1 MHTCAC
7 VHTCAKLVS
16 GENIHLVMGRIELN
30 PSKQKTDHIDGHLKR
45 GKKSIKHCPCMV
57 ASVTTEDIDRFRN
70 ERIIMSSCSLRS
82 VAKHPLPF
90 TSLLDSA
97 TTLKE
102 VKQIH
107 TKLVVNG
114 SLNDPHL
121 LGQFVAAIALYNPSN
136 LTYSA
141 QVLHQCRNPT
151 LFALNTLIR
160 AYSRSPT
167 PHQCFLFYKQIQ
179 HSTPHLSPDN
189 YTFNFLVRACAQ
201 ILSPGTALL
210 VHASVLRRGFHND
223 PHVQSGLIFMYA
235 ELGCLGYCQ
244 KVFDGIHEPD
254 VVCQTA
260 MISACAKCGD
270 VDLARKMFDE
280 MPERDPIAWNAMLA
294 GYAQC
299 GKSREALHLFHLMQI
314 HDVKL
319 NEVSMVSVLSAC
331 THLGALDQ
339 GRWAHVYI
347 ERNRLKMTVTLGTAL
362 VDMYSKCGN
371 MNKAMDF
378 FWGMKERNVYTWTS
392 VIGGLAMNGAG
403 EKSLELFSL
412 MKQAGVRPNE
422 VTFVSVLRGC
432 CVVGL
437 VEEGRE
443 HFDSMRRE
451 YGIEPWLEHYGCLV
465 DLYGR
470 AGRLDEALDVIN
482 KMPMKPHAGAW
493 GALLNACRM
502 YKNTEMGELASRKL
516 VELETK
522 NHGAY
527 VLLSNIYAESK
538 NWDRVINVRQI
549 MRAKGVKK
557 LPGCSVIEVDG
568 EVHEFF
574 AGDETHPRYNEIEV
588 MLGEI
593 SRRLKLAGYV
603 ANTNPVMYD
612 IEEEEKEDTL
622 CKHSEKIAI
631 AFGLISLKEGVP
643 IRIVKNLRVCWD
655 CHDVTKMISKV
666 FNREITV
673 RDRNRF
679 HHFKDGECSCQGYW

>member
-1 MHTCAC
+1 
-7 VHTCAKLVS
+7 
-16 GENIHLVMGRIELN
+16 
-30 PSKQKTDHIDGHLKR
+30 
-45 GKKSIKHCPCMV
+45 
-57 ASVTTEDIDRFRN
+57 
-70 ERIIMSSCSLRS
+70 
-82 VAKHPLPF
+82 
-90 TSLLDSA
+90 
-97 TTLKE
+97 
-102 VKQIH
+102 
-107 TKLVVNG
+107 
-114 SLNDPHL
+114 
-121 LGQFVAAIALYNPSN
+121 
-136 LTYSA
+136 
-141 QVLHQCRNPT
+141 
-151 LFALNTLIR
+151 
-160 AYSRSPT
+160 
-167 PHQCFLFYKQIQ
+167 
-179 HSTPHLSPDN
+179 
-189 YTFNFLVRACAQ
+189 
-201 ILSPGTALL
+201 
-210 VHASVLRRGFHND
+210 
-223 PHVQSGLIFMYA
+223 
-235 ELGCLGYCQ
+235 
-244 KVFDGIHEPD
+244 
-254 VVCQTA
+254 
-260 MISACAKCGD
+260 
-270 VDLARKMFDE
+270 
-280 MPERDPIAWNAMLA
+280 
-294 GYAQC
+294 
-299 GKSREALHLFHLMQI
+299 
-314 HDVKL
+314 
-319 NEVSMVSVLSAC
+319 
-331 THLGALDQ
+331 
-339 GRWAHVYI
+339 
-347 ERNRLKMTVTLGTAL
+347 
-362 VDMYSKCGN
+362 
-371 MNKAMDF
+371 
-378 FWGMKERNVYTWTS
+378 
-392 VIGGLAMNGAG
+392 
-403 EKSLELFSL
+403 

-502 YKNTEMGELASRKL
+502 YKNTEMGELALRKL

-549 MRAKGVKK
+549 MKAKGVKK

-622 CKHSEKIAI
+622 CKHSEKVAI

-666 FNREITV
+666 FNREIIV

-679 HHFKDGECSCQGYW
+679 HHFKDGKCSCKGYW